1 MTPQLFELV
10 IDNPNVDEVFAIS
23 LVKDPA
29 IESDFVFFG
38 KQKEVLKFATVSNEQ
53 RLVLG
58 PILIPN
64 KNILRLDSDNNPYYV
79 FFSPETIKQ
88 LSEMYLEKKY
98 NSSVTLEHATPINDI
113 SLVESWIVESA
124 EKDKSKLYGINV
136 PAGTWMG
143 TMKINNDEIWNEF
156 VKTGAVQGFS
166 IEGMFGHKLVS
177 QAKVQDISI
186 SDLEE
191 QEAAEMLASMRTLIK
206 KDKRYNKGQTLVH
219 ELYDD
224 YSEAVVKAAKRG
236 IRLNN
241 ENGGK
246 CASAVSLIRAAQLAK
261 RSKLSVDTIKRMH
274 SYLNKTEPF
283 YKMSNTKDCGYVSYM
298 MWGGVEGHKWAK
310 EKLTS
315 LGIIKADAQPSI
327 PNSTYAGEPS
337 KKIISPSTISEKPKL
352 KQKWSD
358 VFASIK

>member
-29 IESDFVFFG
+29 IESDFVYFG
-38 KQKEVLKFATVSNEQ
+38 KQKEVLKFATVNTDQ

-64 KNILRLDSDNNPYYV
+64 KQILRLDNDNNPYYV
-79 FFSPETIKQ
+79 FFSPETVKQ

-98 NSSVTLEHATPINDI
+98 NSSVTLEHATPVDDI

-143 TMKINNDEIWNEF
+143 TMKINNDDIWNDF

-177 QAKVQDISI
+177 QSKVENLSI

-191 QEAAEMLASMRTLIK
+191 QEAAEMLASIRTLIK
-206 KDKRYNKGQTLVH
+206 KDKRYKKGETLVK
-219 ELYDD
+219 ELHDD

-236 IRLNN
+236 MKLNDL
-241 ENGGK
+241 NGGK
-246 CASAVSLIRAAQLAK
+246 CASAVTSIRANQLAK

-283 YKMSNTKDCGYVSYM
+283 YKMANTKDCGYISYM
-298 MWGGVEGHKWAK
+298 MWGGAEGHKWAK
-310 EKLTS
+310 EKLAE
-315 LGIIKADAQPSI
+315 LGLLKADGQPSI
-327 PNSTYAGEPS
+327 PNPSYPGEGP
-337 KKIISPSTISEKPKL
+337 KKKKDYTHPALVGTKK
-352 KQKWSD
+352 
-358 VFASIK
+358 